1 MGIAVAVAVGV
12 GIEVSVGTGVLVG
25 EGVTVETSAGKLQAV
40 NAKIVKII
48 NQNLLL
54 MFCSGVGDYYILL
67 RRYNLRMPIRL
78 LSPEVASQ
86 IAAGEVVER
95 PASVVKELLENS
107 LDAGAHA
114 ISITIEE
121 AGKKLIEVAD
131 DGVGISPDELELAVA
146 RHATSK
152 LARSDELFS
161 ISTLGFRGEA
171 LASIAS
177 VSRMT
182 VTSRVRNEQEGV
194 RLRVEGGQMGT
205 LNRVGT
211 PVGTTVRV
219 EDLFYNVPARLKF
232 LKSDTTERRAIDVL
246 VTRYALAYADRR
258 FKLSD
263 GRNVALQTAGDGDRR
278 AILAALYGVDVA
290 RQMLEIQS
298 EEEGFQLTGFISPT
312 SLTRSNRREITF
324 FINGRWVQDVSLST
338 ALLQAYHTLLM
349 VGRYPMTA
357 LFLEIPPQEVDVNVH
372 PAKAEVRFRNP
383 DKVFS
388 FVQRSARR
396 ALLAYSPVPNV
407 APSLWGISRT
417 VPGEQPRHT
426 GLDWKIGHDEELFR
440 SSNAESPVPSESVE
454 AEQTHSQLHV
464 PESPSPVSIQTTH
477 PTIPLLRLVGQIGAS
492 YLVAEGPDGLYLIDQ
507 HAAHE
512 RVLFEKLMAQHAL
525 KNIPSQALLT
535 PVAVTLPP
543 HAANLLLTQIPVLQ
557 RFGFDVEEF
566 GPNTFQVR
574 AMPVLFMGSDP
585 SAALRALVED
595 FEEDESPLQHEIETK
610 LAARVCK
617 RMAVKAGQA
626 LSNEEQRALLHD
638 LERCDSPRTCPHG
651 RPTMIHLS
659 VDMLER
665 QFGRRG
671 AR

>member
-1 MGIAVAVAVGV
+1 
-12 GIEVSVGTGVLVG
+12 
-25 EGVTVETSAGKLQAV
+25 
-40 NAKIVKII
+40 
-48 NQNLLL
+48 
-54 MFCSGVGDYYILL
+54 
-67 RRYNLRMPIRL
+67 MPIRL

-86 IAAGEVVER
+86 IAAGEVIER
-95 PASVVKELLENS
+95 PASVVKELLENA
-107 LDAGAHA
+107 LDAGAR
-114 ISITIEE
+114 SVLITIEQ
-121 AGKKLIEVAD
+121 AGKKLIDVAD
-131 DGVGISPDELELAVA
+131 DGSGIPSDELELAVS

-152 LARSDELFS
+152 LVRSDELFS

-177 VSRMT
+177 VSRLT
-182 VTSRVRNEQEGV
+182 ITSRVQNEQEGA
-194 RLRVEGGQMGT
+194 RLHVEGGVAGKLT
-205 LNRVGT
+205 KVGT
-211 PVGTTVRV
+211 TVGTTVRV

-232 LKSDTTERRAIDVL
+232 LKSDTTERRASDVL
-246 VTRYALAYADRR
+246 VTRYALAYPEKR

-263 GRNVALQTAGDGDRR
+263 GKNVILQTSGDGDRR

-290 RQMLEIQS
+290 RQMLQVTS
-298 EEEGFQLTGFISPT
+298 AEEGLSLTGFISPT
-312 SLTRSNRREITF
+312 SLTRSNRKEITF
-324 FINGRWVQDVSLST
+324 FINGRWVHDAALNA

-349 VGRYPMTA
+349 VGRYPLTA

-383 DKVFS
+383 DRIFS
-388 FVQRSARR
+388 FLQRSARK

-407 APSLWGISRT
+407 APSLWGTART
-417 VPGEQPRHT
+417 MPTEQPRHT
-426 GLDWKIGHDEELFR
+426 GLDWKIGHDEELLA
-440 SSNAESPVPSESVE
+440 SDTLQSPT
-454 AEQTHSQLHV
+454 THSQL
-464 PESPSPVSIQTTH
+464 PTTSPQSSALPPPSS
-477 PTIPLLRLVGQIGAS
+477 IPLLRLVGQIGAA
-492 YLVAEGPDGLYLIDQ
+492 YLVAEGPDGLYLVDQ

-535 PVAVTLPP
+535 PVTVILPP
-543 HAANLLLTQIPVLQ
+543 HLSNLLLTQLPVLEH
-557 RFGFDVEEF
+557 FGFDVEEF

-574 AMPVLFMGSDP
+574 AMPALFMGSDP

-595 FEEDESPLQHEIETK
+595 FEEDESPLQNEIEAK
-610 LAARVCK
+610 VAARVCK

-626 LSNEEQRALLHD
+626 LSPEEQRVLLMD
-638 LERCDSPRTCPHG
+638 LEACDSPRTCPHG
-651 RPTMIHLS
+651 RPTIIHLS